1 MEELTPEETVVVEPA
16 PVEEAVAPVEEPAVV
31 EEVAPAAEEPVVE
44 EPVVEE
50 APKKRTRKTVE
61 PEPIPA
67 DVQVVKPELPR
78 SAMAVARSRK
88 RP

>member
-16 PVEEAVAPVEEPAVV
+16 PVEEAVAPVEEPAV
-31 EEVAPAAEEPVVE
+31 EEVAPVAEEPVVE

-50 APKKRTRKTVE
+50 APKKRTRKVAE